1 MEIYKEAI
9 RFLLDDPEVK
19 TWPELYHAITQA
31 AHKQPIAWDFPVR
44 ACQAVGSAAMQA
56 LPAVAAITCAHM
68 ALILIDDLLDEDPRG
83 THLRIGTGRAANL
96 ATGLNALA
104 IRVLL
109 DTKEC
114 KEREAAA
121 EALNDMMGETAF
133 GQDLDVQNNRTEE
146 GYWAVTRA
154 KSSPYFGAA
163 LYIGALFGGDPVKI
177 AEQLRGFGRLF
188 GEIMQ
193 IHDDLNDCLA
203 SPANVDWSQGRL
215 PLPIL
220 FAELVQHPDRERF
233 AALRNHVSEPGALKE
248 AQSIL
253 VRCGAISYC
262 VNELLT
268 RQAKAHK
275 LLGDIMLADSTP
287 IEQLLKH
294 VIAPIE
300 NLFASVGAEFTE
312 ADT

>member
-1 MEIYKEAI
+1 MQIYKEAI
-9 RFLLDDPEVK
+9 QFLLADSAVK
-19 TWPELYHAITQA
+19 PWPELHDAITQA
-31 AHKQPIAWDFPVR
+31 AQRAPIAWDFPIR
-44 ACQAVGSAAMQA
+44 ACQGVGGEPRES

-83 THLRIGTGRAANL
+83 AHLRIGTGRAANL
-96 ATGLNALA
+96 ATGLNALG
-104 IRVLL
+104 IHVLL
-109 DTKEC
+109 DTKVC
-114 KEREAAA
+114 RERERAAA
-121 EALNDMMGETAF
+121 ALNDMLGETAF
-133 GQDLDVQNNRTEE
+133 GQDLDVQNNRSEE

-163 LYIGALFGGDPVKI
+163 LYIGALFGGAPVEI

-203 SPANVDWSQGRL
+203 SPANVDWGQGRL

-233 AALRNHVSEPGALKE
+233 VALRNLVSEPEALKE

-262 VNELLT
+262 INELLV
-268 RQAKAHK
+268 RQAKAHTI
-275 LLGDIMLADSTP
+275 LGDIALAEP
-287 IEQLLKH
+287 APLEKLLDH
-294 VIAPIE
+294 AIAPVKH
-300 NLFASVGAEFTE
+300 LFASVGTEFE
-312 ADT
+312 EVGI